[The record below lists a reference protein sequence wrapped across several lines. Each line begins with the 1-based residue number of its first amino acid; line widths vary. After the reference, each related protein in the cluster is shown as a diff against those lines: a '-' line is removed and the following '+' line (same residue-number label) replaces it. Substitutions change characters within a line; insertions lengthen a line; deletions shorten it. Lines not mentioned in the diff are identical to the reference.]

1 MATTSSNAKSS
12 NATSS
17 NAASSNAASPSS
29 ASGKKPNPLAAAPGT
44 KGIDP
49 RGPRFGATLTLITL
63 TAEIILLLA
72 GPQLS
77 TTNAPLVN
85 LATPSTVLL
94 LLIVIVFA
102 IGAFVGISKHPY
114 GAIFKKFIRPNLAAP
129 TELENPKPP
138 TFAQLIGFVITLV
151 GFVLALFGLTT
162 GAFIAVAFAFVAAFL
177 NSVFGYC
184 LGCQIYVLLVRAG
197 IVGRGSATA

>member
-1 MATTSSNAKSS
+1 MATTSSNAQSS
-12 NATSS
+12 H
-17 NAASSNAASPSS
+17 
-29 ASGKKPNPLAAAPGT
+29 KPNPLAAAPGT

-63 TAEIILLLA
+63 TAEIILLLV

-77 TTNAPLVN
+77 TANSVLVN
-85 LATPSTVLL
+85 LATPSTILL
-94 LLIVIVFA
+94 LLVVIVFA
-102 IGAFVGISKHPY
+102 IGAFAGIAKHPY

-138 TFAQLIGFVITLV
+138 TFAQLIGFIITLV
-151 GFVLALFGLTT
+151 ALILALFGLTT
-162 GAFIAVAFAFVAAFL
+162 GALIAVAFAFVAAFL

>member
-1 MATTSSNAKSS
+1 MATTSSKASSS
-12 NATSS
+12 NASSS
-17 NAASSNAASPSS
+17 NASSSN
-29 ASGKKPNPLAAAPGT
+29 KPNPLAAAPGT

-63 TAEIILLLA
+63 TADIILLLV

-77 TTNAPLVN
+77 SANSILAN
-85 LATPSTVLL
+85 LATPATILL

-102 IGAFVGISKHPY
+102 IGAFAGIGKHPY
-114 GAIFKKFIRPNLAAP
+114 GAIFKKFIRPNLSAP
-129 TELENPKPP
+129 GELENPKPP
-138 TFAQLIGFVITLV
+138 TFAQLIGFIITLV
-151 GFVLALFGLTT
+151 GLVLALFGLTT
-162 GAFIAVAFAFVAAFL
+162 GAFVAVAFAFVAAFL

>member
-1 MATTSSNAKSS
+1 MATTSSS
-12 NATSS
+12 
-17 NAASSNAASPSS
+17 SPSS
-29 ASGKKPNPLAAAPGT
+29 NKPNPLAAAPGT

-63 TAEIILLLA
+63 TADIILLLV

-77 TTNAPLVN
+77 TANSLVAN
-85 LATPSTVLL
+85 LATPASILL

-102 IGAFVGISKHPY
+102 IGAFAGIAKHPY
-114 GAIFKKFIRPNLAAP
+114 GAIFKKFIRPNLSAP
-129 TELENPKPP
+129 SELENPKPP
-138 TFAQLIGFVITLV
+138 TFAQLIGFIITLV
-151 GFVLALFGLTT
+151 GLVLALLGLTT

-197 IVGRGSATA
+197 ILGRGSATV